1 MRLKAFLSFFFF
13 NYELFVLRLFRR
25 RRRITERA
33 RQKPLIRVGQAAST
47 SDSNKA
53 KQIRR
58 KVNDNEKKR
67 SPAAAA
73 AAAQMLAMRRL
84 PYDSSPFI
92 SSPVILS
99 RSSRLLVISYPVISS
114 PGHLVP
120 WSFCHMSPLPHVTIA
135 T

>member
-92 SSPVILS
+92 SSPGHFVPGHFIAW
-99 RSSRLLVISYPVISS
+99 SSRPLVI
-114 PGHLVP
+114 
-120 WSFCHMSPLPHVTIA
+120 LPHVTIA
-135 T
+135 TCHHCHMTYHESFVI